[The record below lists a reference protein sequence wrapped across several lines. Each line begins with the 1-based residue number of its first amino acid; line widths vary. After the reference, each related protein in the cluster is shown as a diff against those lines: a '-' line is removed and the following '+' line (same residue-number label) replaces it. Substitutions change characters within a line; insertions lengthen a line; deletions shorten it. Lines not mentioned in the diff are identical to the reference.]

1 MVIWHQTYG
10 KWPTTQIVREET
22 HCCYMVYSFQL
33 TAWVLLYASSHR
45 QDNTYHSLCYTSCG
59 ALAGTRNMCMRLW
72 VCVCGGG
79 WVGDRQFV
87 GSVPLVGPTV
97 FFLSHPAMVWL
108 WVCVCVGG
116 GGGDRQFVGS
126 VPFVGPTV
134 FLLSPPAMDHLPHTC
149 ASCISLFHD
158 LHIQQFHID
167 NTLVCIILVA
177 LAVCWY

>member
-1 MVIWHQTYG
+1 
-10 KWPTTQIVREET
+10 
-22 HCCYMVYSFQL
+22 MVYSFQL

-72 VCVCGGG
+72 VCVRWGGGGG
-79 WVGDRQFV
+79 WQTVCRISSPRWTHCFPPVPSCHGMIMSVCLCECVSVSEWVSVCVWGGGGWLTRQFV
-87 GSVPLVGPTV
+87 GSVPLVGPN
-97 FFLSHPAMVWL
+97 
-108 WVCVCVGG
+108 
-116 GGGDRQFVGS
+116 
-126 VPFVGPTV
+126 V
-134 FLLSPPAMDHLPHTC
+134 FLLSPPAMDHFPHTC
-149 ASCISLFHD
+149 ASCISLFHN